1 MENSIQPKKESS
13 TAGKILVGVCGCAA
27 VGISILCFPFIS
39 PAFRR
44 FTLPYIPATD
54 NQLKNI
60 LSMLPKNNAGR
71 NRLLDIGS
79 GDGRI
84 VIATAQVLYFYENI
98 LIIILII

>member
-1 MENSIQPKKESS
+1 MEGLIENSNQPKKEFGMV
-13 TAGKILVGVCGCAA
+13 GKILVGVCGCTA

-44 FTLPYIPATD
+44 FTLPFIPATD

-60 LSMLPKNNAGR
+60 LSMLPKNKAGQ

-84 VIATAQVLYFYENI
+84 VIATAKVQFKFL
-98 LIIILII
+98 